1 MNCTI
6 TLTNPDGSKLFETS
20 CSVSR
25 VLTEQQ
31 FNDLVRQ
38 VFVALSYDT
47 PTEGVTTTENITK
60 RAEDAS
66 PKVHEEVVVTT
77 PKKHSN
83 NKGKSNHDAG

>member
-47 PTEGVTTTENITK
+47 PTEDMTTSENITK
-60 RAEDAS
+60 
-66 PKVHEEVVVTT
+66 HTEEVVVTA